1 MTVSAR
7 HRLPRRASLHAS
19 SRFCTIR
26 HSTLFTHTM
35 HPTHDHP
42 PIRPIR
48 RTRRRVRHGADGVSR
63 HRCARARDA
72 TSPHRDSRA
81 TATFPRRDARP
92 RTLERARSANLK
104 TTTTIDE
111 TRATATRARIRSPHR
126 LTARDFSLAT
136 QRATCTS
143 TRRRSRDWRSVY
155 SEGARGSGITCSIV
169 RRRRSITGI
178 WRNRKSD
185 DVMDGDVT

>member
-1 MTVSAR
+1 MTFSER
-7 HRLPRRASLHAS
+7 HRLPSRASPHAS
-19 SRFCTIR
+19 SRRRARVSVRLDILHC
-26 HSTLFTHTM
+26 L
-35 HPTHDHP
+35 
-42 PIRPIR
+42 PIRCIPH
-48 RTRRRVRHGADGVSR
+48 TTTHPSAPPAALDDAFDMAQTVYHGIG
-63 HRCARARDA
+63 ARE
-72 TSPHRDSRA
+72 RA
-81 TATFPRRDARP
+81 TQRPRIAIRAPPRRSRVAR
-92 RTLERARSANLK
+92 EKS
-104 TTTTIDE
+104 
-111 TRATATRARIRSPHR
+111 RARIPSPHR

-143 TRRRSRDWRSVY
+143 ARRRSRDWRSVY